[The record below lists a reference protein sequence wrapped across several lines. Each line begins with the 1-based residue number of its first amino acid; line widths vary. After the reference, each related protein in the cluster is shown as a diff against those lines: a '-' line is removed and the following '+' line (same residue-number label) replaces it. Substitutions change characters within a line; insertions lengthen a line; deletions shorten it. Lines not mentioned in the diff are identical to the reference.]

1 MRKIYAIMAIP
12 IIEIGKFNN
21 LEVLK
26 ITEQGYYVGDSV
38 EEILLPNKYVPEG
51 LEVGDFIDVFI
62 YNDSQERPVAT
73 TLKPKIE
80 LDQIAYLEVKHV
92 SSHGAFLDMG
102 LEKDLFVPFK
112 EQTTRME
119 VGEGYLVQMY
129 LDELTDRLVGSAH
142 IGKLLE
148 FDDIEL
154 EVGQQVDILIGNET
168 EIGYVCIVDNLY
180 RGLVYKNQIFR
191 PIKPGD
197 HTTAYVKEIREDN
210 KIDLSLEPIGVES
223 IEPNAQKVLDAL
235 KSSGGSL
242 PLHDKSNPEEIQS
255 VLGMSK
261 KNFKKAIGSLY
272 KQRQIKILDSSI
284 ELTN

>member
-1 MRKIYAIMAIP
+1 MWKNYAHMAIP
-12 IIEIGKFNN
+12 IIEIGKFNY

-26 ITEQGYYVGDSV
+26 ITEQGYYVGDAV

-80 LDQIAYLEVKHV
+80 LDQIAFLEVKHV
-92 SSHGAFLDMG
+92 STHGAFLDMG

-112 EQTTRME
+112 EQINKME
-119 VGEGYLVQMY
+119 VGQSYLVFMY
-129 LDELTDRLVGSAH
+129 LDELTDRLAGSAH
-142 IGKLLE
+142 IGKMLE
-148 FDDIEL
+148 FEDIEL
-154 EVGQQVDILIGNET
+154 EVGQEVEILVGNET
-168 EIGYVCIVDNLY
+168 EIGYVCIVEDLY
-180 RGLVYKNQIFR
+180 RGLIYKNQIFKS
-191 PIKPGD
+191 IQPGD
-197 HTTAYVKEIREDN
+197 RTTAFVKEVRADN

-223 IEPNAQKVLDAL
+223 IEPNAQKVLEKL
-235 KSSGGSL
+235 KASEGKL
-242 PLHDKSNPEEIQS
+242 NVHDKSSPEEIQS

-272 KQRQIKILDSSI
+272 KNRQIKINDDSI
-284 ELTN
+284 ELL